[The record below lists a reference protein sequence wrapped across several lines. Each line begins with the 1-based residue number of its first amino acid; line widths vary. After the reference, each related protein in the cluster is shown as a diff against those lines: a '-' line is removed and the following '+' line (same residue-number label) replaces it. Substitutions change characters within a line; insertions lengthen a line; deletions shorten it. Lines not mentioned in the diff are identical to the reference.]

1 MDNRKK
7 VVEKIYIK
15 HDEDVRLVDSRHGKL
30 EYFTTMTY
38 IHKYLKPG
46 MKILEIGAGTGR
58 YSIALAKEGYD
69 ITAVEY
75 IKHNVSVLKKN
86 AKGVKNI
93 SIYQGDSVDLSRFNS
108 NSFDIVLNL
117 GPMYHLYT
125 EKDVNQAIDE
135 SIRVAKHNGVVM
147 FAYLPVASFIFG
159 CYMKGNLKFGLEENF
174 DSSYNVIHYP
184 EQNFTGYEIKV
195 FENLFRD
202 KGVKKLKSLTTDSI
216 LNAVE
221 DNPNFVM
228 TDEDFE
234 LFKKYHLATCEK
246 LEMQGIANH
255 MLYICKKI
263 KTDN

>member
-7 VVEKIYIK
+7 VVEQIYIK
-15 HDEDVRLVDSRHGKL
+15 RDEDVRLVDSWHGKL

-58 YSIALAKEGYD
+58 YSIALVKEGYN

-75 IKHNVSVLKKN
+75 VNRNVSKLKKN
-86 AKGVKNI
+86 AKGIKNI
-93 SIYQGDSVDLSRFNS
+93 SIYQGDAVDLSRFDD

-117 GPMYHLYT
+117 GPMYHLYA

-135 SIRVAKHNGVVM
+135 SIRVAKHNGVIM

-159 CYMKGNLKFGLEENF
+159 CYMKGNGNLKFGLEENF

-184 EQNFTGYEIKV
+184 EQNFTGYEIKE
-195 FENLFRD
+195 FEKLFKD

-216 LNAVE
+216 LNTKE
-221 DNPNFVM
+221 DSPNFVL
-228 TDEDFE
+228 TDEEFE

-263 KTDN
+263 KD